1 MRMTDSPPILRADA
15 SAVCGR
21 IDDLDL
27 HGIVGIRLIDASP
40 LHLAELRSELA
51 PIEPSLPDSPR
62 EPDVVIRFV
71 DRIQTSAPV
80 CAVGLDGAEFAG
92 DAYLVGVPG
101 SRGRA
106 SIPLDR
112 VGDRCEIL
120 CEKTLPRVPLLR
132 PIVHLTA
139 LARGVAPTHASAVE
153 LCGRGIVTTGWTS
166 GGKTGI
172 LLTLMALGGRFIS
185 DDLLYIAADG
195 QIYGLHEPLSIKDY
209 YLDEAPQFR
218 DRLTAREKQR
228 IRSVRLLESTLRSLP
243 DGLAHRLSS
252 DRTRRRLAKLA
263 VNGRTVHV
271 RPERLFGAEHC
282 VKKGQLSTA
291 LLAQS
296 TDASRVEL
304 APLPA
309 RELALRMAVSSRH
322 EFETLDAHYQM
333 FRFAFPALRNPH
345 LEQAEARILETL
357 LPALEGAQ
365 AYRLSHPYPASIRA
379 LTLALEPLADAQTTS
394 PRRNP

>member
-1 MRMTDSPPILRADA
+1 MTDSPADA
-15 SAVCGR
+15 PATCGR
-21 IDDLDL
+21 IDELDL
-27 HGIVGIRLIDASP
+27 HGIVAVRLVDASP
-40 LHLAELRSELA
+40 SHLAAVRSELA
-51 PIEPSLPDSPR
+51 PIEPCLPGSPR

-92 DAYLVGVPG
+92 DAYLVGLPD

-106 SIPLDR
+106 RIPLDR

-132 PIVHLTA
+132 SIVHLTV
-139 LARGVAPTHASAVE
+139 LARGVAPVHASAVE

-185 DDLLYIAADG
+185 DDALYIAADG
-195 QIYGLHEPLSIKDY
+195 RIHGLYEPLSIKDY
-209 YLDEAPQFR
+209 YLDEAQQFR
-218 DRLTAREKQR
+218 DRLTAREKRR
-228 IRSVRLLESTLRSLP
+228 IRAVRLLESTLRSLP
-243 DGLAHRLSS
+243 DGLARRLSS

-271 RPERLFGAEHC
+271 RPERLFGAERC
-282 VKKGQLSTA
+282 TKSGWLSTA

-304 APLPA
+304 APMPA

-322 EFETLDAHYQM
+322 EFGTLDAHYQM
-333 FRFAFPALRNPH
+333 FRFAFPALRNAH
-345 LEQAEARILETL
+345 LEDAETRILETL
-357 LPALEGAQ
+357 LPALERAQ

-379 LTLALEPLADAQTTS
+379 LTRALAPLADARTTS
-394 PRRNP
+394 PRRDP